1 MLRIQAGAG
10 ALIWVTLSLMGS
22 DATHQPGA
30 YVGQL
35 ADHARQ
41 LQREARS
48 AIAQGDY
55 ARASALIGDAE
66 LLAADVHGLVDDIE
80 HRQTDRLLG
89 IAAADAAAADRAR
102 RGSTGPLPRRGLRVA
117 IGASL
122 AMSFALVEC

>member
-1 MLRIQAGAG
+1 
-10 ALIWVTLSLMGS
+10 MGS
-22 DATHQPGA
+22 DATRQPGA

-35 ADHARQ
+35 ADHARK

-66 LLAADVHGLVDDIE
+66 LLAEDVHGLVDDIE
-80 HRQTDRLLG
+80 HHETDRLLG
-89 IAAADAAAADRAR
+89 LAAADVAAADKAR
-102 RGSTGPLPRRGLRVA
+102 RGTRPAPSRRGLRVA

-122 AMSFALVEC
+122 AMSLALVEC

>member
-1 MLRIQAGAG
+1 
-10 ALIWVTLSLMGS
+10 MGS
-22 DATHQPGA
+22 DATRQPDA

-35 ADHARQ
+35 ADHARK

-48 AIAQGDY
+48 AIAHGDY

-66 LLAADVHGLVDDIE
+66 LLAEDVHGLVDDIE

-89 IAAADAAAADRAR
+89 LAAQQAAAAGKAR
-102 RGSTGPLPRRGLRVA
+102 RGADAPMSRRGLRVA